1 MRWLVGG
8 VGAFVLLATL
18 TYAVAFATNYVRPF
32 TRHEAS
38 SWIYQNVPGPVNLVL
53 NDEQLEPIPYPG
65 PLVLDPGDPTELFF
79 RNRSDGEVT
88 SVYLPY
94 VSGPSGAATSI
105 RVSLSDDSGPLAS
118 GQYEGLLAADGESRI
133 EVKLDRPVVIEADK
147 DYSLRLEPGFD
158 DFQVEQFEGGQ
169 SNPTFLLNADSG
181 DYVLRKKPPGVL
193 LPRAHMVE
201 REYRI
206 LAALAATDVPVP
218 KVHLLCE
225 SPDVVGTPFFIMD
238 YVRGRLLREPT
249 LPDMKPAE
257 RRAIYEEILRV
268 LASLHAVD
276 YEAIGL
282 ADYGKPGNYFGRQ
295 INRWS
300 QQYEAS
306 KTREIASMDRLMKWL
321 PENIPDDDTSCIV
334 HGDYRL
340 DNLVLAADE
349 PRVSAILDWELSTL
363 GHPLADLAHGCAH
376 YYVSIA
382 NQPALV
388 DTVGSGGMA
397 GAACRDGVDGT
408 AGGGSAGDAT
418 NADSGIP
425 TEREY
430 VEIYCRYTGRSGVP
444 YWNFYLAFV
453 IFRYA
458 CIAQG
463 VYQRGLQGNA
473 SSQQAIS
480 LGSVV
485 EIASDKAWE
494 ITQRPASDS

>member
-1 MRWLVGG
+1 MIQ
-8 VGAFVLLATL
+8 T
-18 TYAVAFATNYVRPF
+18 
-32 TRHEAS
+32 S
-38 SWIYQNVPGPVNLVL
+38 
-53 NDEQLEPIPYPG
+53 EQLTEVREAHRFDEGTLDRYLAENLEGYRG
-65 PLVLDPGDPTELFF
+65 PL
-79 RNRSDGEVT
+79 
-88 SVYLPY
+88 
-94 VSGPSGAATSI
+94 
-105 RVSLSDDSGPLAS
+105 RV
-118 GQYEGLLAADGESRI
+118 R
-133 EVKLDRPVVIEADK
+133 
-147 DYSLRLEPGFD
+147 
-158 DFQVEQFEGGQ
+158 QFEGGQ
-169 SNPTFLLNADSG
+169 SNPTYLLSAASG
-181 DYVLRKKPPGVL
+181 DYVLRKKPPGPL

-257 RRAIYEEILRV
+257 RRAIYEEIVRV

-282 ADYGKPGNYFGRQ
+282 GDYGKPGNYFGRQ

-300 QQYEAS
+300 RQYEAS
-306 KTREIASMDRLMKWL
+306 KTQEIASMDRLMKWL

-349 PRVSAILDWELSTL
+349 ARVSAVLDWELSTI

-376 YYVSIA
+376 YYISIA
-382 NQPALV
+382 NQPALANAA
-388 DTVGSGGMA
+388 SGDHTA
-397 GAACRDGVDGT
+397 DT
-408 AGGGSAGDAT
+408 AGGDGVVKIGGGIDADT
-418 NADSGIP
+418 ITDSGIP

-430 VEIYCRYTGRSGVP
+430 VETYCRFTGRSGVP
-444 YWNFYLAFV
+444 DWNFYLAFV

-458 CIAQG
+458 GIAQG
-463 VYQRGLQGNA
+463 VYKRWLQGNA
-473 SSQQAIS
+473 SSQEAMS
-480 LGSVV
+480 LGDIV

-494 ITQRPASDS
+494 IAQRPR